1 MKTIRQTVHI
11 SAKPQEV
18 YEAFVDAK
26 KHGEFTGAKVKFDA
40 KVGGKFDIWGGEL
53 TGENVELVQGKKIVQ
68 KWRASDW
75 PKGHFS
81 DLTIN
86 LESGNDETRLVLVQE
101 NVPDDKADEID
112 DGWHQYYWKPMN
124 EYFKRNK

>member
-18 YEAFVDAK
+18 YEVFVDAK

-53 TGENVELVQGKKIVQ
+53 TGENVEFVKGKKIVQ

-75 PKGHFS
+75 PEGHFS

-86 LESGNDETRLVLVQE
+86 LESENDETRLVLVQE
-101 NVPDDKADEID
+101 YVPDDKADEID
-112 DGWHQYYWKPMN
+112 DGWHEYYWKPMN
-124 EYFKRNK
+124 EYFKSK

>member
-53 TGENVELVQGKKIVQ
+53 TGENVEFVKGKKIVQ

-75 PKGHFS
+75 PEGHFS

-86 LESGNDETRLVLVQE
+86 LESENDETRLVLVQE
-101 NVPDDKADEID
+101 YVPDDKADEID
-112 DGWHQYYWKPMN
+112 DGWHEYYWKPMN
-124 EYFKRNK
+124 EYFKSK

>member
-1 MKTIRQTVHI
+1 MKTIIQTVHI

-18 YEAFVDAK
+18 YEVFVDAK

-53 TGENVELVQGKKIVQ
+53 TGENVEFVKGKKIVQ

-75 PKGHFS
+75 PEGHFS

-86 LESGNDETRLVLVQE
+86 LESENDETRLVLVQE
-101 NVPDDKADEID
+101 YVPDDKADEID
-112 DGWHQYYWKPMN
+112 DGWHEYYWKPMN
-124 EYFKRNK
+124 EYFKSK

>member
-26 KHGEFTGAKVKFDA
+26 KHGEFTGARVKFDA

-75 PKGHFS
+75 PEGHFS

-86 LESGNDETRLVLVQE
+86 LESENDETRLVLVQE
-101 NVPDDKADEID
+101 YVPDDKADEID
-112 DGWHQYYWKPMN
+112 DGWHEYYWKPMN
-124 EYFKRNK
+124 EYFKSK